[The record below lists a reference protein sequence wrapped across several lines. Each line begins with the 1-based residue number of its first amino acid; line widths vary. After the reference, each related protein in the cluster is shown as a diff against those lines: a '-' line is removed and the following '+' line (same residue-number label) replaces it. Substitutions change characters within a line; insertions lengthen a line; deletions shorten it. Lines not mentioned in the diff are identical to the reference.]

1 MTPPR
6 RRPPSPPRMT
16 DPRLASALSHPTR
29 VHVLSVLNTRI
40 ASPRELAAEL
50 GEPVNNVSYHIEVL
64 KDLDCIELEEERPVL
79 GGRVVEHFYRAKR
92 LQYIDDDAWNRLDM
106 KGKWNVVM
114 PIMRLSSKDI
124 NDAMEAGTFLDPDDN
139 HISRTP
145 MLVDEEGWEETKV
158 VLAETLDRL
167 LEIRENVEARCTI
180 DDTAKTM
187 AMKVQLF
194 QFRSP
199 DRDKDI

>member
-1 MTPPR
+1 
-6 RRPPSPPRMT
+6 MT

-40 ASPRELAAEL
+40 ASPREMAAEL
-50 GEPVNNVSYHIEVL
+50 DEPVKNIAYHIEAL
-64 KDLDCIELEEERPVL
+64 KNLDCIELVEERPQH
-79 GGRVVEHFYRAKR
+79 GSRVVEHFYRAKR
-92 LQYIDDDAWNRLDM
+92 LQYIDDDAWEQLDM

-124 NDAMEAGTFLDPDDN
+124 NEAMEGGTFLDPDDN

-145 MLVDEEGWEETKV
+145 MIVDDEGWEETKIA
-158 VLAETLDRL
+158 LADTLDRL
-167 LEIRENVEARCTI
+167 LEIRENVEARCALS
-180 DDTAKTM
+180 DDANTM
-187 AMKVQLF
+187 AIKVQLL

-199 DRDKDI
+199 DRDTEI

>member
-1 MTPPR
+1 
-6 RRPPSPPRMT
+6 MT

-29 VHVLSVLNTRI
+29 VHILSVLNTRL

-50 GEPVNNVSYHIEVL
+50 DEPVNNVAYHIDSL
-64 KDLDCIELEEERPVL
+64 KKLDCIELAEERPRL
-79 GGRVVEHFYRAKR
+79 GGRVIEHFYRAKR
-92 LQYIDDDAWNRLDM
+92 LQYIDDDAWELLDM

-124 NDAMEAGTFLDPDDN
+124 NEAMEAGTFLDPDDN

-145 MLVDEEGWEETKV
+145 MIVDDEGWEETKV
-158 VLAETLDRL
+158 ALEETLERL
-167 LEIRENVEARCTI
+167 LEIRENVEARCATS
-180 DDTAKTM
+180 DDVRTM
-187 AMKVQLF
+187 AMKVQLL

-199 DRDKDI
+199 DRDKET

>member
-1 MTPPR
+1 
-6 RRPPSPPRMT
+6 MT
-16 DPRLASALSHPTR
+16 DPRLATALSHPTR

-50 GEPVNNVSYHIEVL
+50 DEPVNNVSYHIEVL
-64 KDLDCIELEEERPVL
+64 KDLDCIELAEERPKL
-79 GGRVVEHFYRAKR
+79 GSRVIEHFYRAKR
-92 LQYIDDDAWNRLDM
+92 LQYIDDDAWERLDM

-124 NDAMEAGTFLDPDDN
+124 NEAMEAGTFLDPDDN

-145 MLVDEEGWEETKV
+145 MLVDDEGWEETKV
-158 VLAETLDRL
+158 ALAETLDRL
-167 LEIRENVEARCTI
+167 LEIRENVEARCAAG
-180 DDTAKTM
+180 DDGNTM
-187 AMKVQLF
+187 AMKVQLL

-199 DRDKDI
+199 DRDKET